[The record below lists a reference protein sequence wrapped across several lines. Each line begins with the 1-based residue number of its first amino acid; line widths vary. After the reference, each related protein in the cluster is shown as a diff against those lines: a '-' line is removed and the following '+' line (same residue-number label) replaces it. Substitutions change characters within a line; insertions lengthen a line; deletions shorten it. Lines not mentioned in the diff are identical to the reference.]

1 MKRILISIL
10 SMLLLLV
17 FAGCQAEKSSG
28 INLINGKPEWFFAPS
43 KEGRIGG
50 VGVSGVHV
58 DGKTGQKSLAMQ
70 RALEE
75 IARQMGVKVQSFSS
89 LKSVSDTSS
98 GTTTSGE
105 TSSFFTVDGTEVRAR
120 IEAIW
125 EDPYTQ
131 ELYIWMVTQ

>member
-1 MKRILISIL
+1 
-10 SMLLLLV
+10 MLLFLV

-28 INLINGKPEWFFAPS
+28 VKLINGKPEWFFTPS

-70 RALEE
+70 RAQEE

-98 GTTTSGE
+98 GTSTSGE
-105 TSSFFTVDGTEVRAR
+105 TSSFFTVDGIEVRAR